1 MTEEK
6 KHIWK
11 FYRYGGIDQVELENA
26 EDIKSLGELDPKLWA
41 AMTCPV
47 TNMDFDDKTLAY
59 LDSDGD
65 KRIKVPEIVAAA
77 NWISSILKDAS
88 VIRKPQENLP
98 LSAINDANPEGAD
111 LLDTAKQVLFNLGKK
126 DETSI
131 SLDDLASQEKIFAAT
146 SYNGDGIIA
155 ASDEFDAET
164 NTLIGEIIDC
174 MGSDQDR
181 SGKPG
186 VSKDRLNS
194 FFADAAAYSAWVKLG
209 KTDSS
214 IMVDGDN
221 TAANEGILNAV
232 RVKIDDYFTR
242 CRLAAFDSKYAEVG
256 QKLDDEYIALLKKS
270 LTAQTEELKELP
282 LAKVCT
288 EPVLDLTNQ
297 INPAWFADISAFAEK
312 VAKPLIGN
320 AEKLTEADW
329 NKIKAAYAP
338 FEGWMASK
346 AGASVEK
353 LGEARLDEILA
364 SDKQSVITE
373 LIDKDIALEPKFTR
387 LTNVDKLVRYYKYL
401 YILLNN
407 FVSFKDFYDKK
418 KKAIFQAGVLY
429 IDGRSCNL
437 CIKVDDVGA
446 HSARA
451 VAANTFLIY
460 CECTH
465 KNTGEKMNVA
475 VAITDGESE
484 NLIVGRNGI
493 FVDSKGSYWDAA
505 ITKVIDHPI
514 SVRQA
519 FWTPYKKL
527 GKMINEQ
534 IEKYASSKD
543 KAVTD
548 KLTAS
553 VDNAGNKLQAPAA
566 PADPAAAPAPAN
578 NFNAA
583 QFAGI
588 FAAVGLALATIGSAI
603 SSLVSGFMELAWWQM
618 PLAIIAVLLIISG
631 PSMILTAMKL
641 HKRNLGSILDANGWA
656 INTRARINIP
666 MARFMTSLAVLPKD
680 AKRCFDDPF
689 EEEKSYWKV
698 WVFVIIV
705 ALIVGFWFAPD
716 TWSIK
721 ADAMHFC
728 GMKTTTDIAEEKAAA
743 EAKAAE
749 EAKAAAEAEAKAA
762 CEAKPVEAAPAPVAE
777 PAPASEAPAE

>member
-1 MTEEK
+1 MSEEK
-6 KHIWK
+6 KHVWK
-11 FYRYGGIDQVELENA
+11 FYRYGGIDQVELRDA
-26 EDIKSLGELDPKLWA
+26 EDFKCLGQLDPKLWA

-47 TNMDFDDKTLAY
+47 TNMDFDEKTLAY
-59 LDSDGD
+59 LDTDGD
-65 KRIKVPEIVAAA
+65 KRIKIPEIVAGV
-77 NWISSILKDAS
+77 NWLSSVLKDVA
-88 VIRKPQENLP
+88 VIAKPADNLP
-98 LSAINDANPEGAD
+98 LSAINADNAEGKD
-111 LLDTAKQVLFNLGKK
+111 LLETAEQVLFNLGKK

-131 SLDDLASQEKIFAAT
+131 SLEDMASTEKIFAAT

-155 ASDEFDAET
+155 TSDEFAADT
-164 NTLIGEIIDC
+164 NTLINEITDC

-186 VSKDRLNS
+186 VSKDRLGS
-194 FFADAAAYSAWVKLG
+194 FFAEAAAYSAWVKLG
-209 KTDSS
+209 RTDAA
-214 IMVDGDN
+214 IMVAGDA
-221 TAANEGILNAV
+221 TAGNDAILNTVKA
-232 RVKIDDYFTR
+232 KIDDYFTR

-282 LAKVCT
+282 LAKVAT
-288 EPVLDLTNQ
+288 EPVLDLTKQ
-297 INPAWFADISAFAEK
+297 INPAWAADIAAFAEN
-312 VAKPLIGN
+312 VVKPIIGS

-338 FEGWMASK
+338 FEGWMAGK
-346 AGASVEK
+346 AGAAVEK

-364 SDKQSVITE
+364 SDKQAVISD
-373 LIDKDIALEPKFTR
+373 LIDKDLALEPKFTR
-387 LTNVDKLVRYYKYL
+387 LANVDKLIRYYKYL
-401 YILLNN
+401 FILLNN
-407 FVSFKDFYDKK
+407 FASFKDFYDKK

-437 CIKVDDVGA
+437 CIKVDDVAA

-451 VAANTFLIY
+451 ASANTFLLY
-460 CECTH
+460 CECNR

-493 FVDSKGSYWDAA
+493 FVDSKGVYWDAV
-505 ITKVIDHPI
+505 ISKVIDHPI

-553 VDNAGNKLQAPAA
+553 VDQAGNKLQTPAA
-566 PADPAAAPAPAN
+566 DPAAPAAAPASS
-578 NFNAA
+578 FNAA

-618 PLAIIAVLLIISG
+618 PLAIIGILLLISG

-641 HKRNLGSILDANGWA
+641 AKRNLGSILDANGWA

-666 MARFMTSLAVLPKD
+666 MARYMTSLAVLPKD
-680 AKRCFDDPF
+680 AKRCLDDPF

-698 WVFVIIV
+698 WVVVIII
-705 ALIVGFWFAPD
+705 ALCAFFWFAPD

-721 ADAMHFC
+721 ASAMHAC
-728 GMKTTTDIAEEKAAA
+728 GMQTTADIEAAKVAA

-749 EAKAAAEAEAKAA
+749 EAKAAPAAEEV
-762 CEAKPVEAAPAPVAE
+762 KPA
-777 PAPASEAPAE
+777 EAPAEAK